1 MAEHPGA
8 LGGESPMRLAALLTL
23 WFFLAMPAFA
33 QTSSEEQRARDIGAQ
48 LRCVVCQNQS
58 IEESDAQ
65 LAQDMRRVVR
75 EELATGAS
83 DAEVISRIRDS
94 YGDYVLLKPPVQ
106 SNTYVL
112 WFLPF
117 GIVLISLLWFLLAG
131 KRREVVQTVT
141 TLSEEDQS
149 LLNNLMDD
157 TP

>member
-1 MAEHPGA
+1 LAGA
-8 LGGESPMRLAALLTL
+8 
-23 WFFLAMPAFA
+23 AFA
-33 QTSSEEQRARDIGAQ
+33 QTSEQEQRARDIGAQ

-83 DAEVISRIRDS
+83 DAEVIERIRES

-112 WFLPF
+112 WFLPA
-117 GIVLISLLWFLLAG
+117 VLVLLSLAWFLF
-131 KRREVVQTVT
+131 RRKQETEPIT
-141 TLSEEDQS
+141 TETLSESDET
-149 LLNNLMDD
+149 LLKSLMDEKS
-157 TP
+157 